1 LAFVRFSVLDAN
13 TNHLLSQ
20 RVLPLT
26 RLRPGYRHIRLRS
39 PQNQPLQLSTL
50 FVYSRTEEESMDTL
64 ENGEVPSHSSGS
76 ISVPEKTRKEK
87 EQAEL
92 IESVTVPLK
101 RRMFFLMV
109 IFLNGNIIL
118 SSGLYFILT

>member
-1 LAFVRFSVLDAN
+1 M
-13 TNHLLSQ
+13 
-20 RVLPLT
+20 P
-26 RLRPGYRHIRLRS
+26 
-39 PQNQPLQLSTL
+39 LSTL

-76 ISVPEKTRKEK
+76 ISVPEKLRKEK

-109 IFLNGNIIL
+109 
-118 SSGLYFILT
+118 